1 MDKNSSKFIQFG
13 NQETLVKE
21 RLETL
26 ILSGLIQ
33 FHLINSIVGFFVLS
47 MHIIPISQSLS
58 LNTQSMFSFSQNK
71 VKILSDIE

>member
-33 FHLINSIVGFFVLS
+33 FHFINSIVGFFVLS